1 MTNNYYKLLWIPKIY
16 LFGFISRYINLII
29 KNIFRRNRPYVTHP
43 EILINEKTAKK
54 KLNTYSL
61 PSNSIQT
68 SLIFYMVLLDSMSF
82 ISHPLK
88 IIILTAITLITSS
101 AKIIRGLHYP
111 TDILLSILIFIFVDV
126 IYCLINS
133 YIMFYLQDFKMM

>member
-1 MTNNYYKLLWIPKIY
+1 MILEMEVSIIKKLQRYLYTEEYNIIDNTAKVITSRYYRKRYLVLYSLVLLMTNNYYKLLWIPKIY

-82 ISHPLK
+82 ISYSLK
-88 IIILTAITLITSS
+88 I
-101 AKIIRGLHYP
+101 
-111 TDILLSILIFIFVDV
+111 
-126 IYCLINS
+126 
-133 YIMFYLQDFKMM
+133 